1 MKKVFM
7 VKGETTPEQYLK
19 NMFDCIGENG
29 ELNIAR
35 EVDDV
40 TFCTA
45 ESEEESTHIEKVKID
60 TSRIS
65 SGELYDYYLKAMEK
79 IEKGSFTDS
88 LPSDEELGKYGVR
101 MSICA
106 KRIATLMELKA
117 PEAILQNEKCMFIDS
132 ILLYKSNAVGDLYE
146 KNAL

>member
-45 ESEEESTHIEKVKID
+45 ESEEEATHIEKVKID

-65 SGELYDYYLKAMEK
+65 FGELYDYYLKAMEK
-79 IEKGSFTDS
+79 IENGSFTDS

-101 MSICA
+101 MGICA
-106 KRIATLMELKA
+106 KRIAMLMELKA
-117 PEAILQNEKCMFIDS
+117 PDVILQNEKCMFIDS

>member
-40 TFCTA
+40 IFCTA

-65 SGELYDYYLKAMEK
+65 FGELYDYYLKAMEK
-79 IEKGSFTDS
+79 IKNGSFTDS

-101 MSICA
+101 MGICA
-106 KRIATLMELKA
+106 KRIATLRELKA
-117 PEAILQNEKCMFIDS
+117 PDAILQNEKCMFIDS

>member
-7 VKGETTPEQYLK
+7 VKGETTPEEYLK
-19 NMFDCIGENG
+19 NMFDCICENG

-45 ESEEESTHIEKVKID
+45 ESEGEATHIEKVTVD

-65 SGELYDYYLKAMEK
+65 FGELYDYYLKAMEK
-79 IEKGSFTDS
+79 IKNGTFIDS

-101 MSICA
+101 MGICA
-106 KRIATLMELKA
+106 KRIAMLMELKA
-117 PEAILQNEKCMFIDS
+117 PELILQNEKCMFIDS

-146 KNAL
+146 NNAL

>member
-7 VKGETTPEQYLK
+7 VKGETTPEEYLK

-45 ESEEESTHIEKVKID
+45 ESEGEATHIEKVTVD

-65 SGELYDYYLKAMEK
+65 FGELYDYYFKAMEK
-79 IEKGSFTDS
+79 IKNGTFIDS

-101 MSICA
+101 MGICA
-106 KRIATLMELKA
+106 KRIAMLMELKV
-117 PEAILQNEKCMFIDS
+117 PELILQNEKCMFIDS
-132 ILLYKSNAVGDLYE
+132 ILLYKSNAVGELRE
-146 KNAL
+146 NNAL

>member
-7 VKGETTPEQYLK
+7 VKGETTPEGYLK

-65 SGELYDYYLKAMEK
+65 FGELYDYYLKAMEK

-101 MSICA
+101 MGICA
-106 KRIATLMELKA
+106 KRIAMLMELKA
-117 PEAILQNEKCMFIDS
+117 PDVILQNEKCMFIDS
-132 ILLYKSNAVGDLYE
+132 ILLYKSNAVGELRE
-146 KNAL
+146 NNAL

>member
-7 VKGETTPEQYLK
+7 VKGETTPEEYLK

-45 ESEEESTHIEKVKID
+45 ESEGEATHIEKVTVD

-65 SGELYDYYLKAMEK
+65 FGELYDYYLKAMEK
-79 IEKGSFTDS
+79 IKNGTFIDS

-101 MSICA
+101 MGICA
-106 KRIATLMELKA
+106 KRIAMLMELKA
-117 PEAILQNEKCMFIDS
+117 PELILQNEKCMFIDS
-132 ILLYKSNAVGDLYE
+132 ILLYKSNAVGELRE
-146 KNAL
+146 NNAL

>member
-7 VKGETTPEQYLK
+7 VKGETTPEEYLK

-45 ESEEESTHIEKVKID
+45 ENEEDATHIEKVKVD

-65 SGELYDYYLKAMEK
+65 FGELYDYYLKAMEK
-79 IEKGSFTDS
+79 IKNGTFIDS

-101 MSICA
+101 MGICA
-106 KRIATLMELKA
+106 KRIAMLMELKA
-117 PEAILQNEKCMFIDS
+117 SELILQNEKCMFIDS
-132 ILLYKSNAVGDLYE
+132 ILLYKSNAVGELRE
-146 KNAL
+146 NNAL

>member
-7 VKGETTPEQYLK
+7 VKGETTPEQYLN

-65 SGELYDYYLKAMEK
+65 FGELYDYYLKAMEK

-101 MSICA
+101 MGICA
-106 KRIATLMELKA
+106 KRIAMLMELKA
-117 PEAILQNEKCMFIDS
+117 PDVILQNEKCMFIDS

>member
-7 VKGETTPEQYLK
+7 VKGETTPEEYLK

-45 ESEEESTHIEKVKID
+45 ESEGEATHIEKVTVD

-65 SGELYDYYLKAMEK
+65 FGELYDYYLKAMEK
-79 IEKGSFTDS
+79 SKT
-88 LPSDEELGKYGVR
+88 
-101 MSICA
+101 A
-106 KRIATLMELKA
+106 
-117 PEAILQNEKCMFIDS
+117 
-132 ILLYKSNAVGDLYE
+132 LL
-146 KNAL
+146 